1 MCCFD
6 YHQCPI
12 FQDPTR
18 FGFGGSRR
26 GENISLKAAAVQ
38 LATAALH
45 NLFANILGTFVTF
58 VTLQMYR
65 IIFFLK
71 APKLSVEASTSQLAL
86 PCDLWSA

>member
-26 GENISLKAAAVQ
+26 GEKISLKAAAVQ

-45 NLFANILGTFVTF
+45 NLFANIFGDICKIANAQDYFLLTGTQT
-58 VTLQMYR
+58 Q
-65 IIFFLK
+65 
-71 APKLSVEASTSQLAL
+71 
-86 PCDLWSA
+86 C